1 MQNDSNIQMSTTPLF
16 GKLYNTEKRVTVC
29 QGGTSSGKTYTILQ
43 VLLLLSAVTPKQV
56 VTVVGQDVPNLKVGA
71 WRDAKRIVSD
81 NAVLQRMFVV
91 SDGYLQLRCLN
102 GSVVEF
108 KSYGNEQDAR
118 SGKRDYLFVNEA
130 NGVSY
135 EIYWQLSIRTRKRV
149 YIDYNPSAR
158 FWVHDRVLGGDD
170 VLLTITDHR
179 HNPFLSSEE
188 HARIEGIDDPELWRV
203 YARGLT
209 GRIQGVI
216 YNNIEVVD
224 KMPETYKSR
233 WLGLDFGFNDPTALV
248 EVRLSEGKL
257 WLDEVIYRQHM
268 TNPEIYNVIK
278 SNGLTDMQ
286 VVADSAEPKSIEELR
301 RLGTRIEPARKGADS
316 VRVGIATLQRYTLCV
331 TRRSAN
337 IRKELSNY
345 KWKVDG
351 SGDITNEP
359 CDIFNHSLDAVR
371 YVALNKLLTPPK
383 RASIKSGKL

>member
-16 GKLYNTEKRVTVC
+16 GKLYNTGKRVTVC

-71 WRDAKRIVSD
+71 WRDAKRIVSE

-179 HNPFLSSEE
+179 HNPFLSAEE

-216 YNNIEVVD
+216 YNKIEVVD

-278 SNGLTDMQ
+278 SNGLTDVQ

-359 CDIFNHSLDAVR
+359 CDMFNHSLDALR

-383 RASIKSGKL
+383 MASIKSGKL

>member
-179 HNPFLSSEE
+179 HNPFLSAEE

-224 KMPETYKSR
+224 KMPEIYKSR

-278 SNGLTDMQ
+278 SNGLTDVQ
-286 VVADSAEPKSIEELR
+286 VVADSAEPKSVEELR

-359 CDIFNHSLDAVR
+359 CDMFNHSLDAVR

>member
-81 NAVLQRMFVV
+81 NAVLQRLFVV

-158 FWVHDRVLGGDD
+158 FWVHDRVLGGED

-179 HNPFLSSEE
+179 HNPFLSAEE

-351 SGDITNEP
+351 SGAITNEP
-359 CDIFNHSLDAVR
+359 CDMFNHSLDAVR

>member
-16 GKLYNTEKRVTVC
+16 GKLYNAEKRVTVC

-71 WRDAKRIVSD
+71 WRDAKRIVSE

-179 HNPFLSSEE
+179 HNPFLSAEE

-224 KMPETYKSR
+224 KMPEIYKSR

-257 WLDEVIYRQHM
+257 WIDEVIYRQHM

-278 SNGLTDMQ
+278 SNGLADVQ

-359 CDIFNHSLDAVR
+359 CDMFNHSLDAVR

>member
-1 MQNDSNIQMSTTPLF
+1 MRNTDNITTAPLF
-16 GKLYNTEKRVTVC
+16 GKLYSTDKRIAVC

-43 VLLLLSAVTPKQV
+43 VLLLIASANVKQV

-81 NAVLQRMFVV
+81 NSMLQRMFVV
-91 SDGYLQLRCLN
+91 SEGFLQLRCIN
-102 GSVVEF
+102 GSIVEF
-108 KSYGNEQDAR
+108 KSYANEQDAR

-130 NGVSY
+130 NGISY
-135 EIYWQLSIRTRKRV
+135 EVYWQLAIRTRKRIF
-149 YIDYNPSAR
+149 IDYNPSAR
-158 FWVHDRVLGGDD
+158 FWVHDKIVGGDD

-179 HNPFLSSEE
+179 HNPFLSSDE
-188 HARIEGIDDPELWRV
+188 HERIEGISDPELWRV

-257 WLDEVIYRQHM
+257 WLDEVIYRQYM

-278 SNGLTDMQ
+278 YNGLTDMQ

-351 SGDITNEP
+351 SGAITNEP
-359 CDIFNHSLDAVR
+359 CDMFNHSLDAVR

-383 RASIKSGKL
+383 RASIKSGAL